1 MECWI
6 THRACADEP
15 DNDFPTQQIARFDS
29 AFAGVPGPRST
40 ANSAGIIAWPGARRD
55 WVRPGLVL
63 YRSSPLSSHSADRLG
78 LPPVLTLES
87 PLRAVREF
95 SAGARCGAGC

>member
-15 DNDFPTQQIARFDS
+15 DNDFTTQQIARFDS
-29 AFAGVPGPRST
+29 AFAGVRGPRSI

-55 WVRPGLVL
+55 WVRTGLVL
-63 YRSSPLSSHSADRLG
+63 YGSSPLSAQEADSLG
-78 LPPVLTLES
+78 LRPVMTLDS
-87 PLRAVREF
+87 RLIAVREF
-95 SAGARCGAGC
+95 AAGESVG